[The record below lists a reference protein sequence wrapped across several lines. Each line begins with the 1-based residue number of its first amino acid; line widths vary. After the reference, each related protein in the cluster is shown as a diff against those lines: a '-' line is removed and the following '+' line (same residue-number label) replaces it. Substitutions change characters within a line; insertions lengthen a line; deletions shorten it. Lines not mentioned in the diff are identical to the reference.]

1 MDDTVSTDDFAALR
15 RTVRRCTAVLVVA
28 IGIHLTV
35 VTPGPSNW
43 GLLLATVA
51 GLYLFASV
59 TDLEGDAA
67 EGGSGGPPATGPAAA
82 RLTATKSTAATSTT
96 RDRRFGRTRA
106 ADGSVT

>member
-1 MDDTVSTDDFAALR
+1 MDDPASTDDIAALR

-28 IGIHLTV
+28 IGIHLAT

-59 TDLEGDAA
+59 TDVEGDAA
-67 EGGSGGPPATGPAAA
+67 GTDGDETDGGDEHEEGSAVRSDAGG
-82 RLTATKSTAATSTT
+82 
-96 RDRRFGRTRA
+96 
-106 ADGSVT
+106 